1 MVAAMRKVFMRLWPD
16 TFDRKSLAWRSQVE
30 RFLFR
35 TVANKL
41 ASGRMPP
48 A

>member
-1 MVAAMRKVFMRLWPD
+1 MVAAMRKIFMRLWPG

-30 RFLFR
+30 RFVFR
-35 TVANKL
+35 NLANTP
-41 ASGRMPP
+41 ASSRMPP

>member
-1 MVAAMRKVFMRLWPD
+1 MVAAMRKIFMRLWPG

-30 RFLFR
+30 RFVFR
-35 TVANKL
+35 IVAKKL